1 MRSNTDTGSVAW
13 IGVGNLA
20 SPIVNR
26 LIDAGIR
33 PLLHDVRADALIP
46 FSGRADIADT
56 IGDAVAQADL
66 VFSTIPDDRA
76 LTSVASS
83 VAGALRPHGI
93 YCDMST
99 VSPEASA
106 AVAALFAEKGHAYLR
121 APVSGTVGHARE
133 GVLTII
139 ASGPGAAYARCLPV
153 FEHFAA
159 RCFHVGPAEEART
172 LKLLINNLVGS
183 TVALLAESLA
193 LGSKAGIDWTTML
206 DVISAS
212 AIASPLLK
220 LKADA
225 LKTRDFTAAFTT
237 DLMIKDIGLFAAAAA
252 ELGCPVPLAEQTL
265 ALLREHADAGGG
277 SEDYVGLV
285 KLFETKSG
293 L

>member
-1 MRSNTDTGSVAW
+1 MRSNPENDTIAW

-20 SPIVNR
+20 SPIVTR
-26 LIDAGIR
+26 LIDAGMR
-33 PLLHDVRADALIP
+33 PLLYDVRADAMTP
-46 FSGRADIADT
+46 FAGRAAIAHSIEDAAALADI
-56 IGDAVAQADL
+56 
-66 VFSTIPDDRA
+66 VFSTIPDDPA
-76 LTSVASS
+76 LISVASAVS
-83 VAGALRPHGI
+83 ETARPDAVF
-93 YCDMST
+93 CDMST

-106 AVAALFAEKGHAYLR
+106 GVAALFAEKGPAYLR

-139 ASGPGAAYARCLPV
+139 ASGPGAAHARCLPV

-159 RCFHVGPAEEART
+159 RCFHVGAAEEART

-237 DLMIKDIGLFAAAAA
+237 DLMIKDIGLFAAAAT
-252 ELGCPVPLAEQTL
+252 ELGCPAPLAEQTL

-285 KLFETKSG
+285 RLFETKAG